1 MRRKNEE
8 PLNLG
13 GLTKS
18 AAAMMAAKHVSALK
32 TTATDNGDGD
42 IEVVG
47 VVPGPGSKMTNI
59 KNNKLDINIINKLQQ
74 TQSLMD
80 SIESSQSSAS
90 AALAAAAVRQV
101 SGTGMPGTSSTT
113 SMLNLAG
120 LPNYSALTGST
131 ESNYTNL
138 MAAAAARDPYYQAL
152 LASGL
157 GSGTGSNTV
166 DLLQKCKYCHSFYI
180 SESLREPYSGSH

>member
-59 KNNKLDINIINKLQQ
+59 KILICGKLNKIVK
-74 TQSLMD
+74 D
-80 SIESSQSSAS
+80 S
-90 AALAAAAVRQV
+90 R
-101 SGTGMPGTSSTT
+101 T
-113 SMLNLAG
+113 
-120 LPNYSALTGST
+120 Y
-131 ESNYTNL
+131 
-138 MAAAAARDPYYQAL
+138 
-152 LASGL
+152 
-157 GSGTGSNTV
+157 
-166 DLLQKCKYCHSFYI
+166 
-180 SESLREPYSGSH
+180 